1 MDIIQKL
8 CIYLFYYNIYFQ
20 PIRPVNGLIKKEGFF
35 VEYLF
40 AEQTKNLQSSAV
52 REILAVIQKGNVI
65 SFAGGLPSEEHFP
78 LEEVKT
84 AYEKVFASGGSALQ
98 YGATEGF
105 MPLREGIQSR
115 MRLKGIESSVDNIL
129 LTTGSQ
135 QTIDIFARVMI
146 SPGDVVLTEDP
157 TYLSALQVFRSN
169 GAHVIAVNGD
179 EHGMN
184 PDDLE
189 EKLKMH
195 KPKFVYV
202 IPTFSNPNGMV
213 WSIER
218 RQKLLELCY
227 KYNVLILEDD
237 PYGDIK
243 FDKNADYPSLA
254 SLDKD
259 RTHVLY
265 TSTFSKTVVPAL
277 RTGWVTGPREVM
289 KMMTQVKQMTDLH
302 SSSIDQQALYYLIRD
317 FDLDQHIQKLRTEYY
332 KRMVVMRDYLNQL
345 EPGLFK
351 WKEPKGGMFIWVEAA
366 GDINTAELLT
376 RAVEKGVAFVPGVQ
390 FYVNEDKNNAFRLNF
405 SHSTPEKIKIG
416 MDRLISVLLDPVTV

>member
-1 MDIIQKL
+1 MYILVLLQYIFK
-8 CIYLFYYNIYFQ
+8 

-52 REILAVIQKGNVI
+52 REILAVIQQGNVI

-98 YGATEGF
+98 YGATEGYK
-105 MPLREGIQSR
+105 PLRETIQAR
-115 MRLKGIESSVDNIL
+115 MKLKGIESAADNIL
-129 LTTGSQ
+129 VTTGSQ
-135 QTIDIFARVMI
+135 QTIDIFARAMI

-157 TYLSALQVFRSN
+157 TYLSALQVFRAN
-169 GAHVIAVNGD
+169 GGHVIAVNGD
-179 EHGMN
+179 EHGMF

-189 EKLKMH
+189 EKLKLH

-202 IPTFSNPNGMV
+202 IPTFSNPDGKV
-213 WSIER
+213 WSLER

-243 FDKNADYPSLA
+243 FDKDADYPPLA
-254 SLDKD
+254 SMDKEQ
-259 RTHVLY
+259 TNVLY

-277 RTGWVTGPREVM
+277 RTGWVTGPRKVM
-289 KMMTQVKQMTDLH
+289 KVMTQLKQMTDLH

-317 FDLDQHIQKLRTEYY
+317 FDLDQHIQKLRNEYY
-332 KRMVVMRDYLNQL
+332 KRMVVMRDYLNRL

-351 WKEPKGGMFIWVEAA
+351 WREPKGGMFIWVEAS

-376 RAVEKGVAFVPGVQ
+376 KAVEQGVAFVPGVQ
-390 FYVNEDKNNAFRLNF
+390 FFVNEDRKNTFRLNF
-405 SHSTPEKIKIG
+405 SHSTPEKIKTG
-416 MDRLISVLLDPVTV
+416 MDRLIPVLLNQVTV